1 LSNGSCSLRPFRPIA
16 PIALLGIIAWGSP
29 ARATELR
36 VDGDYRIRIA
46 NNTNLQLDGQ
56 PSYLG
61 QETWAEQR
69 VRLTPVIAEADQIE
83 ITAQFDIFS
92 GLFAG
97 DTAPSFDGLGWTGRS
112 TRNSLQATGF
122 DFRAMYAQ
130 FNLGYG
136 MLKFGQ
142 MPRDWGMGL
151 LWNAGN
157 ESETVD
163 FGDQRFGDIVERVIF
178 TNRPFDF
185 LGPRNPLSTHLQLLL
200 GGDLVYRDRLASL
213 IERNGGGL
221 EWGDRALEFFG
232 GLNYVDGES
241 LRIGLVALRRIQ
253 TYVRDGGDLHDWTFD
268 LYARTAEP
276 LQSID
281 ALLTLELEAAAV
293 NGGTSHLSGLDS
305 PGTTQILQGGF
316 ASRARLAFEQLEVEL
331 EGGYASGDAN
341 PFDSS
346 SNGFDYNRDYKVSL
360 VLWDEAVLF
369 QTQNA
374 AARLASSASGAHPP
388 NGVDSLP
395 TEGAVT
401 NAVYLKP
408 TLRYRPAALL
418 GKVRFTAALLWARA
432 PEPVIDAYES
442 YLRSAPAN
450 SFGAAAGKNY
460 GVELDGAITWRDRY
474 FQSRLGLELGVQYG
488 VLFPGDVFAKMD
500 GSKMGKAVA
509 AKLRG
514 GVTF

>member
-69 VRLTPVIAEADQIE
+69 MRLTPVIAEADQIE
-83 ITAQFDIFS
+83 VTAQFDIFS

-97 DTAPSFDGLGWTGRS
+97 DTAPSFDGLGWSGRS

-185 LGPRNPLSTHLQLLL
+185 LGPRNPLSNHLQLLL
-200 GGDLVYRDRLASL
+200 GGDLIYRDRFASL

-276 LQSID
+276 STAGPATSPASIRR
-281 ALLTLELEAAAV
+281 APRR
-293 NGGTSHLSGLDS
+293 S
-305 PGTTQILQGGF
+305 
-316 ASRARLAFEQLEVEL
+316 SR
-331 EGGYASGDAN
+331 
-341 PFDSS
+341 
-346 SNGFDYNRDYKVSL
+346 
-360 VLWDEAVLF
+360 
-369 QTQNA
+369 
-374 AARLASSASGAHPP
+374 GA
-388 NGVDSLP
+388 SLP
-395 TEGAVT
+395 ARASPSGSWRSKWRAAMRAATRIRSIVRPIVLITTAIT
-401 NAVYLKP
+401 
-408 TLRYRPAALL
+408 RYRWCS
-418 GKVRFTAALLWARA
+418 GTK
-432 PEPVIDAYES
+432 
-442 YLRSAPAN
+442 
-450 SFGAAAGKNY
+450 
-460 GVELDGAITWRDRY
+460 
-474 FQSRLGLELGVQYG
+474 
-488 VLFPGDVFAKMD
+488 
-500 GSKMGKAVA
+500 
-509 AKLRG
+509 
-514 GVTF
+514 